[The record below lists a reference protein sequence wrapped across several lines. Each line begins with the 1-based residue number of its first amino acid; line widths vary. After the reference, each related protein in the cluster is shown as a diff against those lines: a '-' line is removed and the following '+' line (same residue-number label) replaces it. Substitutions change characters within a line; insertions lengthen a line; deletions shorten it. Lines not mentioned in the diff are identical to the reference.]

1 MQGSDARADQYRD
14 KAEEVRTIADTMTS
28 TELRQILMT
37 VVGDYLMLAELLE
50 HAEICEPVPA
60 VE

>member
-1 MQGSDARADQYRD
+1 MLGRDARADQYRD
-14 KAEEVRTIADTMTS
+14 KAEEVRTIADSMKS
-28 TELRQILMT
+28 AELRQILMT

-50 HAEICEPVPA
+50 HAQICDPVPA